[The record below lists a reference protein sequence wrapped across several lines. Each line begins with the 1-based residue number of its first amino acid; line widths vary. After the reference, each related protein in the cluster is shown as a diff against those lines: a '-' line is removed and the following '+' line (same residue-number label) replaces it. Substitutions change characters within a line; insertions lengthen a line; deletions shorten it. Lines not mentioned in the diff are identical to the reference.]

1 MISPPIN
8 APIGTKYLLTRR
20 SQRVFVLN
28 RLVFMSA
35 LNEIPQPLGKWK
47 GKLAVIAGATT
58 GIGLARS
65 EAFVKQHLDELPP
78 SRFGRRF

>member
-1 MISPPIN
+1 MISISTD
-8 APIGTKYLLTRR
+8 APIGAKYLLTRR
-20 SQRVFVLN
+20 SQRALVLN
-28 RLVFMSA
+28 RLVLMSA

-47 GKLAVIAGATT
+47 GILAVIAGATT

-78 SRFGRRF
+78 

>member
-35 LNEIPQPLGKWK
+35 LNEIPQPLVKIEGK
-47 GKLAVIAGATT
+47 
-58 GIGLARS
+58 IGSHYWRHDRWWGWSQQNFCGTALR
-65 EAFVKQHLDELPP
+65 
-78 SRFGRRF
+78 